1 MVKCPYCNP
10 DKNNNATDYKND
22 KSLKSHIYKKH
33 NKQAH
38 ENSINEWEKR

>member
-1 MVKCPYCNP
+1 MVKCPYCN
-10 DKNNNATDYKND
+10 NDYKND
-22 KSLKSHIYKKH
+22 KTLKSHIYKKH